1 MSYSLSLL
9 SHGPYKVKLI
19 RDLASTLYFV
29 ADGKNKLE
37 ALSVGLLDFKN
48 TMDMLGCFLWK
59 KTLTKLIMNTRTR
72 RTQ

>member
-29 ADGKNKLE
+29 ADGRNKLE

-48 TMDMLGCFLWK
+48 TMDMLGCFFMEENAH
-59 KTLTKLIMNTRTR
+59 KTHHEH
-72 RTQ
+72 